1 MEDRVNEVVT
11 DSSEIIEVEK
21 EFNVN
26 LHNVYE
32 SICKIIYNNNHGSGF
47 LIRLPKDKKELYC
60 LITNEHVIKKEMIDS
75 KKTID
80 IKYKLMK
87 KSIQIKLDLNERFIK
102 YDPTLD
108 FTIIEVGNLIKQKYF
123 LSPYRDKVK
132 KNDEIYIIQYPGS
145 DILSFSE
152 GKIKK
157 IENNELVYDAS
168 TKPGSSGIPILLKGT
183 EEVIG
188 IHKSGSEKRKENY
201 GTLINSI
208 IQCMQAE
215 HLHLHDQ
222 KNVIL
227 CAYNKQKYEIDL
239 LHDYNND
246 MRYMSDE
253 EKNALSHRGRA
264 LEAVKPHIVRWL
276 TEE

>member
-80 IKYKLMK
+80 IKYKLME

-132 KNDEIYIIQYPGS
+132 K
-145 DILSFSE
+145 
-152 GKIKK
+152 K
-157 IENNELVYDAS
+157 
-168 TKPGSSGIPILLKGT
+168 
-183 EEVIG
+183 
-188 IHKSGSEKRKENY
+188 
-201 GTLINSI
+201 
-208 IQCMQAE
+208 
-215 HLHLHDQ
+215 
-222 KNVIL
+222 
-227 CAYNKQKYEIDL
+227 
-239 LHDYNND
+239 
-246 MRYMSDE
+246 
-253 EKNALSHRGRA
+253 
-264 LEAVKPHIVRWL
+264 
-276 TEE
+276 